1 MKKISS
7 IILVLFL
14 LASSITPASAAGP
27 SAYESTVNVTNT
39 TGTAGSVVLTYYNP
53 NGSVKATYPDTIA
66 ANETKWY
73 ITLPGLTTSFEG
85 SMVITSSVQL
95 GAISTIIGKD
105 AVSAPMG
112 YGSYTGF
119 SSGSSTVYLP
129 LLMDSNYGFNTFYS
143 IQNVSSAPVNVT
155 IQYSDGLA
163 VPAVSNLQPNAS
175 IKIDN
180 LLEAHTAKKF
190 SAILTATGP
199 IAVSVVE
206 WADGSYGNPILSY
219 NGFSGGITNPI
230 LPMVNEF
237 NYDYWTAI
245 PIQNL
250 GSVATNVTLTYTP
263 TKAGTA
269 CTETITIPAQ
279 GQVEFGSYAFIFNY
293 SPSTPPYQGMS
304 DNCAYRTTF
313 VGNARVTGN
322 SANQPLVAIINQTTT
337 IDAVAP
343 ISDKGGTLMHIDP
356 VSATS
361 SVVFPDVRQWY
372 GTEHWWSSLT
382 ITNLSGA
389 SLPIG
394 NITCRAVGSDPGGPV
409 NTTFS
414 NSAAIANNAGWIVD
428 LFKDYGPMA
437 NGFVGGVVCTSGTGA
452 KIVGTANTL
461 GHDTAAELDSYA
473 LYEGISK

>member
-1 MKKISS
+1 MKKLS
-7 IILVLFL
+7 IIIITAL
-14 LASSITPASAAGP
+14 LMVTLITPAQAAGP

-53 NGSVKATYPDTIA
+53 NGSVKATYSDTIA

-119 SSGSSTVYLP
+119 SSGSNTAYLP
-129 LLMDSNYGFNTFYS
+129 LLMDSNYGFSTFYS

-180 LLEAHTAKKF
+180 MLEAHTAKKF

-206 WADGSYGNPILSY
+206 WGDGTYGNPIMSY
-219 NGFSGGITNPI
+219 NGFSSGITNPI
-230 LPMVNEF
+230 LPMVNEY

-250 GSVATNVTLTYTP
+250 GTVPTNVTVTYTP

-269 CTETITIPAQ
+269 CTETITIPAK
-279 GQVEFGSYAFIFNY
+279 GQVEFGTYAFIHSYN
-293 SPSTPPYQGMS
+293 PATPPYQGMS
-304 DNCAYRTTF
+304 DTCAFRQTF
-313 VGNARVTGN
+313 VGNGRVTSN
-322 SANQPLVAIINQTTT
+322 SAGQPLVALINQATT
-337 IDAVAP
+337 IDTVAP
-343 ISDKGGTLMHIDP
+343 ISDKGAAMMHIDP

-361 SVVFPDVRQWY
+361 SVVFPDARQWY
-372 GTEHWWSSLT
+372 GTDDWWTSLT

-389 SLPIG
+389 TLPAG
-394 NITCRAVGSDPGGPV
+394 NIVCRAVGTDPLGPV
-409 NTTFS
+409 DTTFS
-414 NSAAIANNAGWIVD
+414 NVASIANNAGWIID
-428 LFKDYGPMA
+428 LFKDAGPMN
-437 NGFVGGVVCTSGTGA
+437 NGFVGGIVCTSGTGG
-452 KIVGTANTL
+452 KIVGTTNVL
-461 GHDTAAELDSYA
+461 GHTAPAELDSFT
-473 LYEGISK
+473 LYEGINK